1 MATTPPDVNLVRTG
15 PRGGTP
21 VLLLHP
27 AGLDL
32 TYWGDQI
39 AALSAHYDT
48 VALDLPG
55 HGLTPGT
62 AQDWV
67 LDSLAHLVASVLES
81 LEVGAVHVVGMS
93 LGGFIAQAL
102 ALGHPDVVASL
113 TLVDTSATFVPAGRD
128 AMRQRA
134 AAAREHGMAAV
145 IDATLERWITAGTRA
160 RRPDLVQRLT
170 TTLLADDPTV
180 HAALWDMLAGLDRV
194 ADLPRISAPTL
205 VVVGEDDSSSPVPAA
220 VQLRDGIPGARLR
233 VVPDAAHLAALER
246 PDVVSGH
253 LIAFLAEVA

>member
-1 MATTPPDVNLVRTG
+1 MTTTTDVNLVRTG

-32 TYWGDQI
+32 TYWGEQI
-39 AALSAHYDT
+39 AALSAHHDV
-48 VALDLPG
+48 VAMDLPG

-62 AQDWV
+62 PEDWH
-67 LDSLAHLVASVLES
+67 LDSLADLVASVVERLG
-81 LEVGAVHVVGMS
+81 VRAVHVVGMS
-93 LGGFIAQAL
+93 MGGFIAQSL
-102 ALGHPDVVASL
+102 ALGHPEVVASL
-113 TLVDTSATFVPAGRD
+113 TLVDTSATFAPAGRE

-145 IDATLERWITAGTRA
+145 VDTTLERWITAGTRA
-160 RRPDLVQRLT
+160 RRPDLVQRIT
-170 TTLLADDPTV
+170 VTLLADDPMV

-194 ADLPRISAPTL
+194 ADLARITAPTL
-205 VVVGEDDSSSPVPAA
+205 VVVGEHDSSSPVSAA

-246 PDVVSGH
+246 PDVVTDH
-253 LIAFLAEVA
+253 VVAFLAEVA